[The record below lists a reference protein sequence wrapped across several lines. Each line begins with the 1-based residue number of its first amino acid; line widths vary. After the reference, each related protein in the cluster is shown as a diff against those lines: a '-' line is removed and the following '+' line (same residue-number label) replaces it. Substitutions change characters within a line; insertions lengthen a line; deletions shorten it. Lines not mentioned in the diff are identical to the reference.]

1 MYQVKTG
8 HEFSKI
14 FLFILLKSDE
24 SSQGRTA
31 GYPFC
36 SRVSM
41 SMEDLAHKAL
51 YLIMSSST
59 CPQFGL
65 QFTSQTILFI
75 HYGVNILIYKA
86 FLHPISAVTTVD
98 FQSHKNSPPNCLI
111 FFGSQQPLNSFSQ
124 THKGL
129 LVTWNCPTS

>member
-1 MYQVKTG
+1 MYQVKAG

-14 FLFILLKSDE
+14 FLFILLKNDE
-24 SSQGRTA
+24 SSQGRSA

-59 CPQFGL
+59 CPQFGH

-75 HYGVNILIYKA
+75 HCGVYILIYKA
-86 FLHPISAVTTVD
+86 FLLPISAVTTVN
-98 FQSHKNSPPNCLI
+98 FQIHKISPPNCLI

-124 THKGL
+124 TRKGL
-129 LVTWNCPTS
+129 VVTWNCPIS